1 MNTKEKEK
9 AKINGFVLAGKTGA
23 GKTTLLN
30 AMFGKEVGKV
40 ERSLN
45 SVTQEST
52 VYYYKTQNGK
62 CISLIDTPG
71 LSDSNSLDKINIDF
85 IHLEN
90 ITEVISKEN
99 IRLKGILF
107 LVNFQNERF
116 DSDEQKALLR
126 YNELFPLR
134 RFWKNIIIIFT
145 HNFGD
150 PDGDSKE
157 EMKAQRDISNGIIFS
172 KIMDKVK
179 NVSDVIKYNELKIKY
194 FNSYSPTKNDNQI
207 KKNII
212 VRDELEKELNLLC
225 ETEPLFSQIEIIHA
239 KNQKY
244 KDEKTG
250 KKYIVEYKI
259 YGFFDLNGNKP
270 LYEKKKI
277 ISQKEI
283 ESDEENLPAP
293 DINVEVIKA
302 KKDSEDNLN
311 LETQKGDKNNS
322 IYLKYKGTKTG
333 LGIGSVGGA
342 ILGGILG
349 FSGIA
354 SLPAIGIG
362 LGIAAAGTLIGSFFN

>member
-1 MNTKEKEK
+1 MNSKEKEK
-9 AKINGFVLAGKTGA
+9 ARLNGFVLAGKTGA

-71 LSDSNSLDKINIDF
+71 LSDSNSLEKINIDF

-157 EMKAQRDISNGIIFS
+157 EMKAQRDISNGNIFS

-194 FNSYSPTKNDNQI
+194 FNSYSLAKTDKQVE
-207 KKNII
+207 KNII

-225 ETEPLFSQIEIIHA
+225 ETDPLFSQIEIIHD
-239 KNQKY
+239 KKQKY
-244 KDEKTG
+244 ENEKTG

-259 YGFFDLNGNKP
+259 YGFFDLNGKKP

-283 ESDEENLPAP
+283 ESNEENLPAP
-293 DINVEVIKA
+293 GINVEVIKA
-302 KKDSEDNLN
+302 EKDSEDNLN

-322 IYLKYKGTKTG
+322 NYLKYKGTATG
-333 LGIGSVGGA
+333 FGIGSVGGA

>member
-30 AMFGKEVGKV
+30 AIFGKEVGRV
-40 ERSLN
+40 ERGLN

-116 DSDEQKALLR
+116 DSDEQRALLR

-157 EMKAQRDISNGIIFS
+157 EMKAQRDISNGNIFS

-179 NVSDVIKYNELKIKY
+179 NVSDVIEYNELKIKY
-194 FNSYSPTKNDNQI
+194 FNSYSPTKNDNQK

-244 KDEKTG
+244 EDEKTG

-259 YGFFDLNGNKP
+259 YGFFDLNWNKP

-349 FSGIA
+349 FAGIA

-362 LGIAAAGTLIGSFFN
+362 LGVAAAGTLIGSFFN

>member
-1 MNTKEKEK
+1 MNSKEKEK
-9 AKINGFVLAGKTGA
+9 ARLNGFVLAGKTGA

-30 AMFGKEVGKV
+30 AIFGKEVGRV
-40 ERSLN
+40 ERGLN

-71 LSDSNSLDKINIDF
+71 LSDSNTLDKINIDF

-225 ETEPLFSQIEIIHA
+225 ETHPLFSQIEIIHV

-244 KDEKTG
+244 ENEKTG

-349 FSGIA
+349 FAGVA

-362 LGIAAAGTLIGSFFN
+362 LGVAAAGTLIGSFFN

>member
-71 LSDSNSLDKINIDF
+71 LSDSNSLEKINIDF

-157 EMKAQRDISNGIIFS
+157 EMKAQRDISNGNIFS

-194 FNSYSPTKNDNQI
+194 FNSYSPTKNDNQK

-225 ETEPLFSQIEIIHA
+225 ETEPLFSQIEII
-239 KNQKY
+239 
-244 KDEKTG
+244 
-250 KKYIVEYKI
+250 
-259 YGFFDLNGNKP
+259 
-270 LYEKKKI
+270 
-277 ISQKEI
+277 
-283 ESDEENLPAP
+283 
-293 DINVEVIKA
+293 
-302 KKDSEDNLN
+302 
-311 LETQKGDKNNS
+311 
-322 IYLKYKGTKTG
+322 
-333 LGIGSVGGA
+333 
-342 ILGGILG
+342 
-349 FSGIA
+349 
-354 SLPAIGIG
+354 
-362 LGIAAAGTLIGSFFN
+362 

>member
-30 AMFGKEVGKV
+30 AIFGKEVGRV
-40 ERSLN
+40 ERGLN

-116 DSDEQKALLR
+116 DSDEQRALLR

-194 FNSYSPTKNDNQI
+194 FNSYSPTKTDKQVE
-207 KKNII
+207 KNII

-349 FSGIA
+349 FAGVA

-362 LGIAAAGTLIGSFFN
+362 LGVAAAGTLIGSFFN

>member
-1 MNTKEKEK
+1 MNSKEKEK
-9 AKINGFVLAGKTGA
+9 ARLNGFVLAGKTGA

-71 LSDSNSLDKINIDF
+71 LSDSNSLEKINIDF

-194 FNSYSPTKNDNQI
+194 FNSYSPTKNDNQK

-259 YGFFDLNGNKP
+259 YGFFDLNGKKP

>member
-1 MNTKEKEK
+1 MNSKEKEK
-9 AKINGFVLAGKTGA
+9 ARLNGFVLAGKTGA

-30 AMFGKEVGKV
+30 AIFGKEVGRV
-40 ERSLN
+40 ERGLN

-71 LSDSNSLDKINIDF
+71 LSDSNSLEKINIDF

-157 EMKAQRDISNGIIFS
+157 EMKAQRDISNGNIFS

-179 NVSDVIKYNELKIKY
+179 NVSDVIEYNELKIKY
-194 FNSYSPTKNDNQI
+194 FNSYSPTKNDNQK

-225 ETEPLFSQIEIIHA
+225 ETEPLFSQIEII
-239 KNQKY
+239 
-244 KDEKTG
+244 
-250 KKYIVEYKI
+250 
-259 YGFFDLNGNKP
+259 
-270 LYEKKKI
+270 
-277 ISQKEI
+277 
-283 ESDEENLPAP
+283 
-293 DINVEVIKA
+293 
-302 KKDSEDNLN
+302 
-311 LETQKGDKNNS
+311 
-322 IYLKYKGTKTG
+322 
-333 LGIGSVGGA
+333 
-342 ILGGILG
+342 
-349 FSGIA
+349 
-354 SLPAIGIG
+354 
-362 LGIAAAGTLIGSFFN
+362 

>member
-1 MNTKEKEK
+1 MNSKEKEK
-9 AKINGFVLAGKTGA
+9 ARLNGFVLAGKTGA

-30 AMFGKEVGKV
+30 AIFGKEVGRV
-40 ERSLN
+40 ERGLN

-194 FNSYSPTKNDNQI
+194 FNSYSPTKNDNQK

-270 LYEKKKI
+270 LYEKKK
-277 ISQKEI
+277 
-283 ESDEENLPAP
+283 N
-293 DINVEVIKA
+293 
-302 KKDSEDNLN
+302 
-311 LETQKGDKNNS
+311 
-322 IYLKYKGTKTG
+322 Y
-333 LGIGSVGGA
+333 
-342 ILGGILG
+342 
-349 FSGIA
+349 FSKR
-354 SLPAIGIG
+354 
-362 LGIAAAGTLIGSFFN
+362 N

>member
-1 MNTKEKEK
+1 MNSKEKEK
-9 AKINGFVLAGKTGA
+9 ARLNGFVLAGKTGA

-30 AMFGKEVGKV
+30 AIFGKEVGRV
-40 ERSLN
+40 ERGLN

-71 LSDSNSLDKINIDF
+71 LSDSNTLDKINIDF

-157 EMKAQRDISNGIIFS
+157 EMKAQRDISNGNIFS
-172 KIMDKVK
+172 KIMEKVK
-179 NVSDVIKYNELKIKY
+179 NVSDVIKYDELKIKY
-194 FNSYSPTKNDNQI
+194 FNSYSPTKTDKQVE
-207 KKNII
+207 KNII

-239 KNQKY
+239 TNQKY
-244 KDEKTG
+244 EDEKTG

-259 YGFFDLNGNKP
+259 YGFFDLNGKKP

-283 ESDEENLPAP
+283 EYEEENLPAP

-322 IYLKYKGTKTG
+322 NYLKYKGTKTG

-349 FSGIA
+349 FAGVG

-362 LGIAAAGTLIGSFFN
+362 LGVVAAGTLIGSFFN

>member
-1 MNTKEKEK
+1 MNSKEKEK
-9 AKINGFVLAGKTGA
+9 ARLNGFVLAGKTGA

-71 LSDSNSLDKINIDF
+71 LSDSNTLDKINIDF

-179 NVSDVIKYNELKIKY
+179 NVSDVIKYDELKIKY

-225 ETEPLFSQIEIIHA
+225 ETHPLFSQIEIIHV

-244 KDEKTG
+244 ENEKTG

-259 YGFFDLNGNKP
+259 YGFFDLNGKKP
-270 LYEKKKI
+270 LYEKKAI

-283 ESDEENLPAP
+283 ESNEENLPAP
-293 DINVEVIKA
+293 GINVEVIKA
-302 KKDSEDNLN
+302 EKDSEDNLN

-322 IYLKYKGTKTG
+322 NYLKYKGTITG
-333 LGIGSVGGA
+333 FRIGSVGGA

>member
-1 MNTKEKEK
+1 MNSKEKEK
-9 AKINGFVLAGKTGA
+9 ARLNGFVLAGKTGA

-30 AMFGKEVGKV
+30 AIFGKEVGRV
-40 ERSLN
+40 ERGLN

-116 DSDEQKALLR
+116 DSDEQRALLR

-157 EMKAQRDISNGIIFS
+157 EMKAQRDISNGNIFS

-179 NVSDVIKYNELKIKY
+179 NVSDVIEYNELKIKY
-194 FNSYSPTKNDNQI
+194 FNSYSPTKNDNQK

-349 FSGIA
+349 FAGVA

-362 LGIAAAGTLIGSFFN
+362 LGVAAAGTLIGSFFN